1 MAFGRTEL
9 MYTRDPSVENGSLK
23 DDTGASF
30 PVYKDSRGF
39 GHILNSVDLNLLD
52 LLPELGRSGVASV
65 GLDLRKRPSSL
76 VKAVGEV
83 CRNPSDKAM
92 ARLKEMC
99 GDVTTRG
106 LYARKV

>member
-1 MAFGRTEL
+1 
-9 MYTRDPSVENGSLK
+9 
-23 DDTGASF
+23 
-30 PVYKDSRGF
+30 
-39 GHILNSVDLNLLD
+39 
-52 LLPELGRSGVASV
+52 V

-83 CRNPSDKAM
+83 CRNPSDKAK

-99 GDVTTRG
+99 GGRITRG